1 MRRLHEAL
9 RVKFHRKVP
18 LKTVRLID
26 PQVDE
31 SDVLGSLLPF
41 LGAQYQ
47 GGPML
52 FHLDVTSSVGVPGFQ
67 LSGHMGTDATPPPQ
81 QKRSLHSV
89 STFCLGVSGNRVGR
103 SLGLG
108 GRVGFHGSITNPCD
122 SVFR

>member
-9 RVKFHRKVP
+9 QAKFRRKVP

-41 LGAQYQ
+41 LDAQYQ
-47 GGPML
+47 AGPML
-52 FHLDVTSSVGVPGFQ
+52 FHLDVTSSVGVLGFQ
-67 LSGHMGTDATPPPQ
+67 LSGRPHGDRCGSSPQ

-89 STFCLGVSGNRVGR
+89 DVLSWCFRERQRKVLRVGR
-103 SLGLG
+103 TGLVLCKH
-108 GRVGFHGSITNPCD
+108 RKPV
-122 SVFR
+122 